1 MNIKRVKKCIK
12 RVLCINMR
20 IFWNK
25 KEFAPNYYMAVL
37 PKNPKYFVNIVE
49 NTLKYLKRLYK
60 YKYLSYN
67 MAYSLALTD
76 IGIIFTYLF
85 SAKL

>member
-1 MNIKRVKKCIK
+1 
-12 RVLCINMR
+12 MR
-20 IFWNK
+20 IFWYK
-25 KEFAPNYYMAVL
+25 KEFNLNYYMAVL
-37 PKNPKYFVNIVE
+37 PKKTKYFVNIVE
-49 NTLKYLKRLYK
+49 NTLKCLKRLYK
-60 YKYLSYN
+60 YKYLGYN